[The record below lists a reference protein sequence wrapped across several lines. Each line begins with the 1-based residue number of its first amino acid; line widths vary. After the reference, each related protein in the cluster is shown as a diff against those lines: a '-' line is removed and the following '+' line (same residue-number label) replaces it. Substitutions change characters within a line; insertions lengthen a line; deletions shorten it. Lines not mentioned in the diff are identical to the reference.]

1 MNFFKKFYFL
11 FFIFYFISCTYE
23 GVGDTVSKNSEPI
36 DVKSIIITLPS
47 GTNIINKEI
56 IFNTMSDVN
65 KDISSSCKFFI
76 NDKEISGFKFTPI
89 KEGEYLLYCTYNK
102 VKSNTIKFSVIGDK
116 NPIITITSTTTG
128 VTNGSKTNDSSIVLK
143 FTSSKS
149 TSDFVVKDITV
160 IGGNLNS
167 FAGSGST
174 YTAAFTPT
182 GAGAKTINIAA
193 NKFKDN
199 EGNKNLASDQFNW
212 TYEIGSST
220 KNFKTNVIV
229 TDITGTWCQRCP
241 RTAYKLAEN
250 EKKTSQL
257 ITVAVHG
264 PLDFGDPFQYS
275 KVNEYQSTFGVS
287 GFPWALLNRK
297 QKWDENY
304 SAITSIADINSKV
317 GLSIESSIE
326 GTSLSVKVKVKFAED
341 LSSSNLKYVVLL
353 LEDGLIADQSNWT
366 GGDYGYGTA
375 SVLKDFVHD
384 NVLRKA
390 LTSSW
395 LGETIT
401 SSSTK
406 IGNVFEKSF
415 IYEIPSGYNKN
426 KLEIVAMVVRE
437 DKSVINAR
445 HSDIGKTQSFEEM

>member
-1 MNFFKKFYFL
+1 MTKRTQNDQNASIHCHSGSFWFILCHFDAFGRFAKLDQSEGVVTLVARLAVLGGFLGYSNSEEEIANYSKILFDFNVAPEWHTYGWMIGELPDFDACHEEWKAKHGVQGLSPPPLPQPNKVPSQQNHIWKLMNDLLKMTITEEAYEQTLKGDFKL
-11 FFIFYFISCTYE
+11 AISC
-23 GVGDTVSKNSEPI
+23 
-36 DVKSIIITLPS
+36 LQ
-47 GTNIINKEI
+47 
-56 IFNTMSDVN
+56 
-65 KDISSSCKFFI
+65 
-76 NDKEISGFKFTPI
+76 DKGLRYS
-89 KEGEYLLYCTYNK
+89 
-102 VKSNTIKFSVIGDK
+102 
-116 NPIITITSTTTG
+116 
-128 VTNGSKTNDSSIVLK
+128 
-143 FTSSKS
+143 
-149 TSDFVVKDITV
+149 
-160 IGGNLNS
+160 
-167 FAGSGST
+167 
-174 YTAAFTPT
+174 
-182 GAGAKTINIAA
+182 
-193 NKFKDN
+193 
-199 EGNKNLASDQFNW
+199 
-212 TYEIGSST
+212 
-220 KNFKTNVIV
+220 
-229 TDITGTWCQRCP
+229 
-241 RTAYKLAEN
+241 EN

-287 GFPWALLNRK
+287 GFPWAVLNRK

-317 GLSIESSIE
+317 GLSIEFSID

-353 LEDGLIADQSNWT
+353 LDDGLIADQSNLT

-415 IYEIPSGYNKN
+415 VYEIPSVYNKN
-426 KLEIVAMVVRE
+426 KLEIVAMAVRE

-445 HSDIGKTQSFEEM
+445 HSDIGKTQSFEEK